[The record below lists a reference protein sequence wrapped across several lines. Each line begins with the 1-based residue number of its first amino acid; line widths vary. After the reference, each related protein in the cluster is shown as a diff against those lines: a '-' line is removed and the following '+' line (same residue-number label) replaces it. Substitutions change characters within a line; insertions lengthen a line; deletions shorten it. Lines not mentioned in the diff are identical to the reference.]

1 MELPENI
8 GGDVSPVEVDE
19 CVPARLH
26 HLHPVAVLSEVLAES
41 WNRNK
46 LSIIQRN
53 LVPQACTSSP
63 YQLHSVAVVGKVLAK
78 SWNRNKLSKNSA
90 KSISFKSQ

>member
-63 YQLHSVAVVGKVLAK
+63 YQLHSVAVVVKYWQNPGTGTSCPKTAQ
-78 SWNRNKLSKNSA
+78 N
-90 KSISFKSQ
+90 Q